1 MKMIDVNDKI
11 RAKVEALPDSPGVYR
26 WKDKDGRVIYVGKA
40 KNLKNRVRS
49 YVREDKNRSPKVA
62 AMIRHAEDLDIT
74 MTATEMEALILEC
87 NLIKEIHPKYNISL
101 RDDKSYP
108 YVKITTNEEWP
119 RIFVTRNIRHDDGA
133 RYFGPFTD
141 VGSLRTTL
149 SLPLHES
156 FPALPPVPSS
166 SLRRSLL
173 PSLFQGR
180 LRLLRTYSV
189 RPFRRKKYRTGEG
202 TETEDDG
209 CLRRH
214 GL

>member
-101 RDDKSYP
+101 SIL
-108 YVKITTNEEWP
+108 VICQV
-119 RIFVTRNIRHDDGA
+119 F
-133 RYFGPFTD
+133 F
-141 VGSLRTTL
+141 L
-149 SLPLHES
+149 
-156 FPALPPVPSS
+156 
-166 SLRRSLL
+166 
-173 PSLFQGR
+173 
-180 LRLLRTYSV
+180 
-189 RPFRRKKYRTGEG
+189 KKFIVFS
-202 TETEDDG
+202 
-209 CLRRH
+209 
-214 GL
+214 

>member
-108 YVKITTNEEWP
+108 YIFLSADTHP
-119 RIFVTRNIRHDDGA
+119 RLATDDVVNLVVPIPDMTVQMAIAAEVQRRRELA
-133 RYFGPFTD
+133 R
-141 VGSLRTTL
+141 
-149 SLPLHES
+149 
-156 FPALPPVPSS
+156 
-166 SLRRSLL
+166 
-173 PSLFQGR
+173 R
-180 LRLLRTYSV
+180 LRAEAEAGWSEAKRWFEEQLLG
-189 RPFRRKKYRTGEG
+189 PAP
-202 TETEDDG
+202 
-209 CLRRH
+209 
-214 GL
+214 